1 MIEIASKIVLC
12 LLIASV
18 IGFFIGFLI
27 GRSSRQ
33 NKPSQIKNMHDFK
46 VQGNI
51 YNKPIILSKPRPT
64 GEDDLKEIEGIDF
77 KTEEELNHLGI
88 FHYDQIAKWSDKNC
102 EWISE
107 YLCLEN
113 RIQEEKWV
121 EQAKVLNKKR

>member
-1 MIEIASKIVLC
+1 
-12 LLIASV
+12 
-18 IGFFIGFLI
+18 
-27 GRSSRQ
+27 
-33 NKPSQIKNMHDFK
+33 MHDFK